1 MQPAAVPTRAVPEP
15 ERFANEAG
23 NSARPILLPLQRV
36 RDGIT
41 FRDRGHTPE
50 SSRPRESSRD
60 HPQPANISTPA
71 LSFSFAHQR
80 LCSDF
85 TCTACRASLP
95 DTKNR
100 RNTCPKIS
108 SSASNATA
116 SEKIR
121 PPTTAMNVIAI
132 CMTPSLELLH
142 LSLSSP
148 LAATHVAGSKGQA
161 SVFATL
167 SCVWTYTLWRRAH
180 AKHLRSVG
188 RSGLN

>member
-1 MQPAAVPTRAVPEP
+1 MRPAAVPTPAVPEP
-15 ERFANEAG
+15 ETFANEAG
-23 NSARPILLPLQRV
+23 DSARPILLRSE
-36 RDGIT
+36 RARGGTT

-50 SSRPRESSRD
+50 CSRPRESSRG
-60 HPQPANISTPA
+60 HPQPANTLTPA
-71 LSFSFAHQR
+71 LPFSFAPQR

-85 TCTACRASLP
+85 TGTACRASLP
-95 DTKNR
+95 DSKNR

-116 SEKIR
+116 NEKIR

-132 CMTPSLELLH
+132 CMMPSLELLH

-148 LAATHVAGSKGQA
+148 LTATHVAGSKGQA
-161 SVFATL
+161 SVFAPL
-167 SCVWTYTLWRRAH
+167 SCVWTYTLWRKAH
-180 AKHLRSVG
+180 AKHLRSDS